1 VGLNE
6 GSYGIIIRVGYT
18 VFAMLC
24 VTVVLLFLVV
34 LCEFS
39 LVIGEKLLDIDDGVA
54 RGALPII
61 APLTLLLIMTFLYV
75 DYVESKRL
83 EKLYGELTSSDKR
96 RL

>member
-1 VGLNE
+1 MRGRMVLLFVLAIL
-6 GSYGIIIRVGYT
+6 S
-18 VFAMLC
+18 FAMLC
-24 VTVVLLFLVV
+24 VTVVLLFLIA
-34 LCEFS
+34 LCEFERQFS

-83 EKLYGELTSSDKR
+83 ENSIVN
-96 RL
+96 